1 MHHLQILRKEP
12 KSRATAAAA
21 TAAAENEG
29 AMEPVP
35 EVGLG
40 AGASA
45 AMAGPMRAQT
55 ETTTTTSIRKALET
69 AIVIENLKNSS
80 RFSNQMKIFKILCV
94 VGLVRQVGSKY
105 IEGKAGQAGS
115 CPDFPA

>member
-55 ETTTTTSIRKALET
+55 ATKTSIRKALET
-69 AIVIENLKNSS
+69 AIVIENLK
-80 RFSNQMKIFKILCV
+80 ILQ
-94 VGLVRQVGSKY
+94 GFQIR
-105 IEGKAGQAGS
+105 
-115 CPDFPA
+115 